1 MRIQCKFA
9 KLAVVMMGSLLV
21 SISTLARAQGNK
33 ASAIYAAGGN
43 VPTSVAGVR
52 AYVEPPKGFSPLT
65 ASDVEL
71 ATYGFP
77 PRPDKQADPDRYR
90 WWERAMGLTKT
101 RWNGELEPVPLS
113 SNGRNERGAIPP
125 ISSLAP
131 ENTPPNGLQYQMNVN
146 AAGVILT
153 NKLTKYNEKSS
164 FVEVE
169 SIISVSGAQPPSS
182 YGTCTYDY
190 KEFSFAGF
198 DSVWASFSDYLYS
211 LSPGLQDGVYG
222 DVPCGYGGVAGTP
235 FYYTEFGWMYPL
247 SRAFAVNPGDVVWA
261 FVQATS
267 ASTGYVYLEDLTTQV
282 YASYSISTPGLVGHN
297 VGWLVFTPCCTTGSD
312 PFPLANT
319 ANIFFDEAS
328 ATTGS
333 GGSFDA
339 GSQATSTLVLTMF
352 DAGGFGET
360 EFVNQGSG
368 GNEGKYALSFQTTGC
383 AYEGGCTP

>member
-1 MRIQCKFA
+1 MHIQGKFA
-9 KLAVVMMGSLLV
+9 KLAVVMMGGLLV
-21 SISTLARAQGNK
+21 SISMLARAEDNEAK
-33 ASAIYAAGGN
+33 AIYAAGGN
-43 VPTSVAGVR
+43 LPTSVLGVR
-52 AYVEPPKGFSPLT
+52 AYVEPPKGFDPLT

-101 RWNGELEPVPLS
+101 RWNGELEPVTLL
-113 SNGRNERGAIPP
+113 SNGRNERGAMPA
-125 ISSLAP
+125 ISSPAP
-131 ENTPPNGLQYQMNVN
+131 EDTPPNGPQYQMNIN

-164 FVEVE
+164 FVQVE
-169 SIISVSGAQPPSS
+169 SIISVSRVQAPFSS
-182 YGTCTYDY
+182 SCTYDY

-198 DSVWASFSDYLYS
+198 DSAWASFSDDLYS

-222 DVPCGYGGVAGTP
+222 DVPCGSGGAAGTP

-297 VGWLVFTPCCTTGSD
+297 VGWLVFTPCCATGSD

-319 ANIFFDEAS
+319 ASIFFDDAS
-328 ATTGS
+328 ATTGNN
-333 GGSFDA
+333 GGFDA
-339 GSQATSTLVLTMF
+339 GSQANSALILTMF

-383 AYEGGCTP
+383 AYEGGCNP